1 MAISEHE
8 MYPHYCSVCVCVY
21 VLYVYVYLVLA
32 QKKGKEHE
40 HASVMDNPPHV
51 NVALSETLSI

>member
-1 MAISEHE
+1 MI
-8 MYPHYCSVCVCVY
+8 YVCVF
-21 VLYVYVYLVLA
+21 VYLVLA

-51 NVALSETLSI
+51 NVALGEALSI